1 MSFYLFYYKRKQKSR
16 QHRQFFINFLVFPPR
31 TIYNCFNMRAQS
43 AWTRR
48 KKESAAL
55 SALSFQRVKK
65 VCDFFARFKKRH
77 IFCENKFSRK
87 ISLRSSKSLMNQ
99 AFLMAIIRLRAG
111 PLPPRAPLLRLRFS
125 SAAYFFDSLKIF
137 FFSVICAA
145 QPHTYSYPLS
155 SVGYQLAAVSA
166 AASIPSCRKKRI
178 RRCLNALLKSPGVAV
193 YELGAGLGVHDLL
206 AAVQAEVA
214 R

>member
-87 ISLRSSKSLMNQ
+87 ISLRSSKSPYRT
-99 AFLMAIIRLRAG
+99 FLMAIIKLEAG
-111 PLPPRAPLLRLRFS
+111 LFSLRLGHG
-125 SAAYFFDSLKIF
+125 AALTCHRH
-137 FFSVICAA
+137 VI
-145 QPHTYSYPLS
+145 HYR
-155 SVGYQLAAVSA
+155 A
-166 AASIPSCRKKRI
+166 AASLPKRGAEGV
-178 RRCLNALLKSPGVAV
+178 RGCLCAHLKPLSRSAAHSRGSPQRAHWGKGSP
-193 YELGAGLGVHDLL
+193 ELSLEQSAKDR
-206 AAVQAEVA
+206 AT
-214 R
+214 